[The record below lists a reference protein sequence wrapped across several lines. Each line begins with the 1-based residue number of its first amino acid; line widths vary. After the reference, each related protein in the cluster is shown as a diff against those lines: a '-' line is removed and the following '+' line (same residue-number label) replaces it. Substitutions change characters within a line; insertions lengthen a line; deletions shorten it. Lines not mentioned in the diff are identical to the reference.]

1 MWCDLLVS
9 ENLKFINFVIAII
22 CGEWRADLS
31 NWENL
36 LYSPVKIVLET
47 INSTGKCLLR
57 SMRKRAEKS
66 FSHWLLFDQNSLS
79 NNKGAPW
86 WPLKRPSFIPFI
98 VLDPLH
104 LVDYVDLLFMIL
116 KRLNESIVFFCF
128 TGCGNHITVSYWVFL
143 NANTCFVWFPL
154 ISLHV

>member
-1 MWCDLLVS
+1 MKSGLVK
-9 ENLKFINFVIAII
+9 LGKP
-22 CGEWRADLS
+22 
-31 NWENL
+31 
-36 LYSPVKIVLET
+36 PVFSCKIVLET

-86 WPLKRPSFIPFI
+86 WPLKRPSFIPSI

-104 LVDYVDLLFMIL
+104 LVDYGSLYDPKEAEWIYYV
-116 KRLNESIVFFCF
+116 VFF
-128 TGCGNHITVSYWVFL
+128 TGCGNHITVSYWFFFKCKYLLCMVSSY
-143 NANTCFVWFPL
+143 
-154 ISLHV
+154 ISACVKQL